1 MADKGQATGISL
13 LYIKEMKNLR
23 TKENK
28 ESGSRRA
35 VVPAAPSLED
45 IKEYAAE
52 IGSVSDP
59 EEFYKRYA
67 RQHWKANGTR
77 IRDWKALYDA
87 WDQIDR
93 KRGPAQQSSPRPEYF
108 DRIQYAIDHENDMDP
123 AERKMLEDDIHLAQ
137 EALRNCSTLD
147 EAARYYHERT
157 KL

>member
-1 MADKGQATGISL
+1 
-13 LYIKEMKNLR
+13 MKNLR

-35 VVPAAPSLED
+35 VVSAAPSLD
-45 IKEYAAE
+45 DVKEYAAE

-77 IRDWKALYDA
+77 IKDWKALYDA

-93 KRGPAQQSSPRPEYF
+93 KRGTAQPNAQRPEYF
-108 DRIQYAIDHENDMDP
+108 DRIQDAIDHEDDMDP
-123 AERKMLEDDIHLAQ
+123 AERQKLEDDIHLAQ
-137 EALRNCSTLD
+137 EAIRECSTLD